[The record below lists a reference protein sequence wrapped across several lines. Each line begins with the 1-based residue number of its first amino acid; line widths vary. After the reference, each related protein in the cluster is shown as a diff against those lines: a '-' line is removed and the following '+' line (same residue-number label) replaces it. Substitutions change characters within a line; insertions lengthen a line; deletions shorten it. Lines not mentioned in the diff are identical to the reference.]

1 MALRDGVNEENI
13 TIEQLDQR
21 GGKVVIQYL
30 EPEMEVIYFRETDV
44 ITSSG
49 ELINKTEEIPEDSN
63 SANKIWGW

>member
-1 MALRDGVNEENI
+1 M
-13 TIEQLDQR
+13 
-21 GGKVVIQYL
+21 IQYL